1 MVNQLFTKSARADV
15 SGGATLASGSMS
27 ANKKNQQE
35 TPVNFIWGEPVH
47 AENLRGA
54 QV

>member
-15 SGGATLASGSMS
+15 SGGATLASGNMS
-27 ANKKNQQE
+27 TLQHQQE
-35 TPVNFIWGEPVH
+35 SPVNFIWGEPVH
-47 AENLRGA
+47 VENLRGA

>member
-1 MVNQLFTKSARADV
+1 MVNTIHTKSARADV

>member
-1 MVNQLFTKSARADV
+1 MVNIFHTKSSRASECARAK
-15 SGGATLASGSMS
+15 ME

-35 TPVNFIWGEPVH
+35 PPVNFIWGEPVP
-47 AENLRGA
+47 AENLGGA

>member
-1 MVNQLFTKSARADV
+1 MVNMIHKKSTHADE

-27 ANKKNQQE
+27 ANKRNQQE
-35 TPVNFIWGEPVH
+35 TLVNFIWGEPVH

>member
-1 MVNQLFTKSARADV
+1 MVNKLFVQFHLV
-15 SGGATLASGSMS
+15 SESVEAKIETR
-27 ANKKNQQE
+27 KQQQA

>member
-1 MVNQLFTKSARADV
+1 MNKLFVQSTQVDESGRAKI
-15 SGGATLASGSMS
+15 STLQR
-27 ANKKNQQE
+27 QQE

-47 AENLRGA
+47 AENLGGA

>member
-1 MVNQLFTKSARADV
+1 MNRFNVQAVQADV
-15 SGGATLASGSMS
+15 SYGARMS
-27 ANKKNQQE
+27 ALQQQQT

>member
-1 MVNQLFTKSARADV
+1 MVNIFHKKSSRASECARAK
-15 SGGATLASGSMS
+15 ME

-35 TPVNFIWGEPVH
+35 SPVNFIWGEPVH
-47 AENLRGA
+47 AKNLRGA

>member
-1 MVNQLFTKSARADV
+1 MVNIFHKKSSRASECARAK
-15 SGGATLASGSMS
+15 ME
-27 ANKKNQQE
+27 ANKKNQQA

-47 AENLRGA
+47 AENLGGA

>member
-1 MVNQLFTKSARADV
+1 MNKFNVQAVHADV
-15 SGGATLASGSMS
+15 SYGARMS
-27 ANKKNQQE
+27 ALLQQQT

-47 AENLRGA
+47 AENLGGA

>member
-1 MVNQLFTKSARADV
+1 MMNKLFVQSTQVDESGRAKM
-15 SGGATLASGSMS
+15 STL
-27 ANKKNQQE
+27 QQQQA

-47 AENLRGA
+47 AENLGGA

>member
-1 MVNQLFTKSARADV
+1 MQSNTT
-15 SGGATLASGSMS
+15 G
-27 ANKKNQQE
+27 KNQSIHANESGRAKMSTLQQQQA

-47 AENLRGA
+47 AENLGGA

>member
-1 MVNQLFTKSARADV
+1 MVNKLFVQSTQVDESGRAKM
-15 SGGATLASGSMS
+15 STLQ
-27 ANKKNQQE
+27 QQE
-35 TPVNFIWGEPVH
+35 PPVNFIWGEPVH

>member
-1 MVNQLFTKSARADV
+1 MVNKLFVQSTQVDE
-15 SGGATLASGSMS
+15 SGRATLASGNMS
-27 ANKKNQQE
+27 TLQHQQE
-35 TPVNFIWGEPVH
+35 SPVNFIWGEPVH

>member
-1 MVNQLFTKSARADV
+1 MVNKLFVQSTQVDESGRAKM
-15 SGGATLASGSMS
+15 STL
-27 ANKKNQQE
+27 QQQA

-47 AENLRGA
+47 AKNLGGA

>member
-1 MVNQLFTKSARADV
+1 MVNIFHTKSSRASECDR
-15 SGGATLASGSMS
+15 AKME
-27 ANKKNQQE
+27 ANKKNQQA

-47 AENLRGA
+47 AENLEGA

>member
-1 MVNQLFTKSARADV
+1 MVNTFHKKSNRASECV
-15 SGGATLASGSMS
+15 RAKME
-27 ANKKNQQE
+27 ANKRNQQAA
-35 TPVNFIWGEPVH
+35 PVNFIWGEPVH

>member
-1 MVNQLFTKSARADV
+1 MNKFIVQSIHVDE
-15 SGGATLASGSMS
+15 SGRATLASSSMS
-27 ANKKNQQE
+27 TVQHQQV

-47 AENLRGA
+47 AENLGGA